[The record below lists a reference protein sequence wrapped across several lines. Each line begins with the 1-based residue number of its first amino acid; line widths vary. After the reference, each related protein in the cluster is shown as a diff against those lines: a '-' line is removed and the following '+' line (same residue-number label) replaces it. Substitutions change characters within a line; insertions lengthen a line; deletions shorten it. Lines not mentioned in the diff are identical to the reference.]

1 MKAIGDIQ
9 DSLLRTWRS
18 PRLRQRALLAF
29 LLSTFAFGFYL
40 AELYTEISLMIEQR
54 RAAMT
59 SSVFS
64 APLAIHP
71 GDDLKRLDLL
81 ARLNRMA
88 YAPTTVPSS
97 PGQYFASDSELIIFP
112 RLFRLGV
119 RTYPV
124 VPISLRLADGAVAA
138 IHDPSGAELREALL
152 EPQVIG
158 RLLPDSPAE
167 RVEVPLDQ
175 LSTVVVNGLL
185 ATEDRFFYYHPGFDP
200 VRIVEAAVVDFYRGR
215 LDQGASTI
223 TQQLARTFIAPR
235 RRSFRRK
242 FRESAITIVLEIRLS
257 KKEILDRYINDVP
270 MGDYHGSPVYGLPLA
285 ARYLFDRDL
294 GDVTPAQAATLI
306 GMIRAP
312 TLYDPRRHP
321 DAARSRRNTVL
332 GVMRHAGVIDDRDYT
347 AAISAPIV
355 LAEDKGGRTAP
366 YFVDEVAREVAGI
379 PGFDGNLA
387 GVKVYTTLDT
397 RIQALGDQSVTEN
410 LDRIERAHK
419 RLRRDNPGGELEGSL
434 FAMDVE
440 TGAILAMVGGRDYV
454 NSQFNRALWAYR
466 QPGSAFKPIVYLSA
480 LDPSRCPLSRPLTLA
495 SIVPDRP
502 LSFDGWMP
510 ADYEGSY
517 KGDVI
522 IADAIA
528 HSLNI
533 PTAYVGSLLGPPTLI
548 HTAHDLGLGEKFP
561 PFLPIAI
568 GAGETTL
575 AELTAAYQVFA
586 ANGVARRPYA
596 IESVIDG
603 RGHLIYQHTP
613 KERAEVRPDVSY
625 LITSALEGVLNYG
638 TGASASA
645 MGLDFPA
652 AGKTGTTDDYRDAYF
667 IGYTPKIAAGAWVG
681 FDRPRSIGLTGAQ
694 AALPAWVNFLLRAE
708 AGEHRNFVR
717 PPGIAIAAI
726 DPETGQLATA
736 NCPRIIN
743 LPFLSGTAPTAV
755 CSRHSGGFFSKAAP
769 ITASDVPPPTEGAS
783 PAAPKQSESLV
794 GSIANLIGRLFSH

>member
-1 MKAIGDIQ
+1 
-9 DSLLRTWRS
+9 LRR
-18 PRLRQRALLAF
+18 RALVAF
-29 LLSTFAFGFYL
+29 LVSTFAFGFYL
-40 AELYTEISLMIEQR
+40 AQLYTEISLIIERR

-59 SSVFS
+59 SSIYS

-71 GDDLKRLDLL
+71 GDNLKRLDLL

-97 PGQYFASDSELIIFP
+97 PGQYFASDAEVIIFP
-112 RLFRLGV
+112 RSFRLGV
-119 RTYPV
+119 RDYPAVPVSFQV
-124 VPISLRLADGAVAA
+124 VNGAVAA
-138 IHDPSGAELREALL
+138 IHDPSGVALREAIL
-152 EPQVIG
+152 EPQVVG
-158 RLLPDSPAE
+158 RLLPDTPAE
-167 RVEVPLDQ
+167 RIEVPLDQ
-175 LSTVVVNGLL
+175 VSAVVVNGLL

-200 VRIVEAAVVDFYRGR
+200 VRMVEAAVVDFHRGR

-242 FRESAITIVLEIRLS
+242 FRESAIAIVLEIRLS
-257 KKEILDRYINDVP
+257 KREILDRYINDVP

-294 GDVTPAQAATLI
+294 RDLTSAQAATLI

-321 DAARSRRNTVL
+321 DASRSRRDTVL
-332 GVMRHAGVIDDRDYT
+332 AVMRRAGVIDDRAYT
-347 AAISAPIV
+347 AAIAAPIV
-355 LAEDKGGRTAP
+355 LANDNGGRPAP
-366 YFVDEVAREVAGI
+366 YFTDEVAREVAGI

-387 GVKVYTTLDT
+387 GVKVYTTLDA
-397 RIQALGDQSVTEN
+397 RIQALADQSVTDN

-419 RLRRDNPGGELEGSL
+419 RLRRDDPEGGLEGSL
-434 FAMDVE
+434 FAMDVD
-440 TGAILAMVGGRDYV
+440 TGAILAMVGGRSYAD
-454 NSQFNRALWAYR
+454 SQFNRALSAYR

-502 LSFDGWMP
+502 LSFGGWTP
-510 ADYEGSY
+510 VDYEGTY

-522 IADAIA
+522 IADALA
-528 HSLNI
+528 ESLNI
-533 PTAYVGSLLGPPTLI
+533 PTAYVGNMLGPPTLI
-548 HTAHDLGLGEKFP
+548 HTAHELGLGEKFP

-586 ANGVARRPYA
+586 ANGIARRPYA
-596 IESVIDG
+596 IESVVDG

-613 KERAEVRPDVSY
+613 KERVAIRPDVSY

-652 AGKTGTTDDYRDAYF
+652 AGKTGTTDDYHDAYF
-667 IGYTPKIAAGAWVG
+667 IGYTPKIAAGVWVG

-694 AALPAWVNFLLRAE
+694 AALPAWVNFMLLAE

-736 NCPRIIN
+736 SCPRIIN
-743 LPFLSGTAPTAV
+743 LPFLIGTTPTAV
-755 CSRHSGGFFSKAAP
+755 CSRHGGGFFSKPAP
-769 ITASDVPPPTEGAS
+769 ITASDVPAPAPAAS
-783 PAAPKQSESLV
+783 PAAPNQSQSIA
-794 GSIANLIGRLFSH
+794 GSIANLLGRLFSH